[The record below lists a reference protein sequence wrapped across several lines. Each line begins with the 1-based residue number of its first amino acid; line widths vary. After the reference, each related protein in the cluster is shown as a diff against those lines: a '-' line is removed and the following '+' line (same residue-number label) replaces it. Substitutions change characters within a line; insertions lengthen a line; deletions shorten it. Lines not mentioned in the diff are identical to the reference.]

1 MNRRH
6 FLKKGM
12 ATAGLL
18 LGPGLLL
25 PSCSRNLRSELTGA
39 SPFPGNSTLSPNAW
53 HILHHASLAPSGHNT
68 QPWVVEIVN
77 DTEWIIGSDAKRWLR
92 VVDNT
97 NREVL
102 LSLGAFI
109 ENLVQAAAAKGFHA
123 QVDVI
128 AGGRFDTRIARVNL
142 IPMAPVDIP
151 LIRLVSRRTVKTNLL
166 AKELKSADV
175 TAFYRATKGNLHYFP
190 RGTHHCDL
198 MAKEAIDNFKLQFDN
213 QKAMEEA
220 AIWTRLSDRE
230 ARKFRDGLTT
240 DGMEING
247 LAGWVVR
254 HFMDK
259 KDVMGK
265 TFREK
270 GIEKIMKQAG
280 EGAGWL
286 VITSDGNSVK
296 DLIECGRRFQRM
308 ALLAREK
315 MIAIHPMTQALEEKH
330 GQKNIRENHGPGMM
344 PQFILRVG
352 YLEQYPEP
360 VSLRRPVDWFL
371 ARPGTFV

>member
-1 MNRRH
+1 MNRRI

-12 ATAGLL
+12 VTAGLL
-18 LGPGLLL
+18 LGPVPLL
-25 PSCSRNLRSELTGA
+25 PSCARNLRSELMVA
-39 SPFPGNSTLSPNAW
+39 SPMPGGSTLSREAW
-53 HILHHASLAPSGHNT
+53 QILHHASLAPSGHNT
-68 QPWVVEIVN
+68 QPWVVEIVSE
-77 DTEWIIGSDAKRWLR
+77 TEWIIGSDAKRWLK

-102 LSLGAFI
+102 LSLGTFI
-109 ENLVQAAAAKGFHA
+109 ENLVQAAAATGFHA
-123 QVDVI
+123 QVDVV
-128 AGGRFDTRIARVNL
+128 ARDRFDTRIARVNL
-142 IPMAPVDIP
+142 SRMAPADIP
-151 LIRLVSRRTVKTNLL
+151 LNRLASRRTVKTNLL
-166 AKELKSADV
+166 ARELKLADV
-175 TAFYRATKGNLHYFP
+175 TAFSRATKGNLYYFP
-190 RGTHHCDL
+190 RGTRHCDL
-198 MAKEAIDNFKLQFDN
+198 MEKEAIDNFKLQFDN

-220 AIWTRLSDRE
+220 AIWTRLSDTE

-247 LAGWVVR
+247 ISGWVVR

-259 KDVMGK
+259 KDVTGT

-270 GIEKIMKQAG
+270 GIEKTMKQAG

-286 VITSDGNSVK
+286 VITSDGTSVK

-330 GQKNIRENHGPGMM
+330 GQKNIRENHKPEMM

-352 YLEQYPEP
+352 YLEKYPDP

-371 ARPGTFV
+371 ARSGTFL